1 MGGMGL
7 KSGPGESLL
16 LMEAKTEMALL
27 AGCSQTGHS
36 APVALMGCSLSNLL
50 LQVGQKYS

>member
-1 MGGMGL
+1 MGGIGL
-7 KSGPGESLL
+7 KSGPGESLAV
-16 LMEAKTEMALL
+16 MDAKTEMALL

-36 APVALMGCSLSNLL
+36 APVELMGCSLSNLF